1 MLTPVH
7 VPNIGSQVPEMDETY
22 AEDSFVVGSEV
33 EEVGSSEE
41 EAEDVE
47 LMPEDSYVEGQ
58 RHYATRRRVFLHK
71 ARVGAGGKPTAGSAP
86 EQRAGVKTKRAR
98 VIRINDSS
106 EEETEEVGKKKSHT
120 TGGGV
125 AVPLWPKVVQPKPS
139 RLQQQQKPTASSS
152 SSIASKV
159 SLLSR
164 AQRCSV
170 SEDQQKER

>member
-1 MLTPVH
+1 
-7 VPNIGSQVPEMDETY
+7 MDETY

-33 EEVGSSEE
+33 EEVGSSEVE
-41 EAEDVE
+41 EAEDIE
-47 LMPEDSYVEGQ
+47 LMPEDSYTEGQ
-58 RHYATRRRVFLHK
+58 RQYATRRRVFLHK

-98 VIRINDSS
+98 VIRIDDSS
-106 EEETEEVGKKKSHT
+106 EEEKEEVGKKKSHT
-120 TGGGV
+120 IGEGV
-125 AVPLWPKVVQPKPS
+125 AVPLWPKAVQPKPS